1 MRIRRGGP
9 WGFPDT
15 LVGAGMYGLVVV
27 SSRSSD
33 GHSGVSSIACAS
45 PQSSVVWGLGANI
58 AVMRQFHEESGGAWC
73 VTASM
78 GIFGG

>member
-27 SSRSSD
+27 YSISSD
-33 GHSGVSSIACAS
+33 GHSGGSS
-45 PQSSVVWGLGANI
+45 I
-58 AVMRQFHEESGGAWC
+58 AVMRQFHEESGVAWC

>member
-1 MRIRRGGP
+1 MA
-9 WGFPDT
+9 WGLPDT
-15 LVGAGMYGLVVV
+15 LVVDGMSGLVAV
-27 SSRSSD
+27 SSRSCD
-33 GHSGVSSIACAS
+33 GHSGGSSIARYS

-58 AVMRQFHEESGGAWC
+58 AVMRQFHEESGVAWC